1 MDSVICKDRSR
12 CFLCGCNKVAH
23 EHHIF
28 GGPDRQISEKYGL
41 KVYLCFECHKGDDGV
56 HGKTEKAKNLRKGL
70 HMSGQLVFE
79 NYYGQKQYKT
89 NEPEWFYDRTPR
101 EKFMQLF
108 RMNYL

>member
-1 MDSVICKDRSR
+1 MKSVICNDKTR
-12 CFLCGCNKVAH
+12 CFLCGCNRVAH

-28 GGPDRQISEKYGL
+28 GGPDRQMSEKYGL

-56 HGKTEKAKNLRKGL
+56 HGKSEKAENLRKGL
-70 HMSGQLVFE
+70 HMSGQAVFE
-79 NYYGQKQYKT
+79 SFFAKKKYKT
-89 NEPEWFYDRTPR
+89 KEPEWFYDREPR